1 MTPFLLG
8 TLLLLAILGSAWWF
22 SQQKS
27 ANASRMVRYI
37 LGGGALLAALVLV
50 LRGGV
55 ALGVPIGLLGLS
67 MLGIAAGQKRSGG
80 SNDGGSR
87 TGGSMPTDG
96 AMSVAQARE
105 ILGVGPDA
113 DEDTIRQAHR
123 RLMKKIHPD
132 TGEGSAALARQ
143 VQAARDRLLED
154 LGAS

>member
-67 MLGIAAGQKRSGG
+67 MLGIAAGQKRSGA